1 MHYYHIC
8 ERNFVLTVACRFSC
22 FDNIV
27 IFKRPQVQVV
37 QPTELFNMTKAKPML
52 YYKAV
57 KEPPA
62 PASPKETDAPAP
74 QVAEAN

>member
-1 MHYYHIC
+1 
-8 ERNFVLTVACRFSC
+8 
-22 FDNIV
+22 
-27 IFKRPQVQVV
+27 V

-62 PASPKETDAPAP
+62 PTASKEAEAPAP
-74 QVAEAN
+74 QVTEAN